1 MSRSRRALRSG
12 SAWSLSAMLCV
23 LLAAGCAGPGIGSV
37 GAVLGRDRD
46 TGALHV
52 RDVPEGMGAA
62 DAGLLPG
69 DQIKMIDGV
78 LCDNLDKNH
87 IQSLLRGEIGTKV
100 RLTVVRGEQV
110 LHIEVTR
117 GAMRKPEAPAQAEE
131 KIEP

>member
-1 MSRSRRALRSG
+1 MTSSFRAMRTA
-12 SAWSLSAMLCV
+12 SAWAWPAA
-23 LLAAGCAGPGIGSV
+23 LLGLLTAACAGPGIGSI

-52 RDVPEGMGAA
+52 RDAPEGMGAA

-69 DQIKMIDGV
+69 DQVKMIDGV

-87 IQSLLRGEIGTKV
+87 IQALLRGEIGTKV
-100 RLTVVRGEQV
+100 QLTVVRGEQV

-117 GAMRKPEAPAQAEE
+117 GALRKPEAPAPAEE

>member
-1 MSRSRRALRSG
+1 MTGWQRAVRSSSARSLCAALC
-12 SAWSLSAMLCV
+12 L
-23 LLAAGCAGPGIGSV
+23 LLAAACAGPGMGSV

-52 RDVPEGMGAA
+52 RDAPEGMAAA

-87 IQSLLRGEIGTKV
+87 IQALLRGEIGTKV

-117 GAMRKPEAPAQAEE
+117 GAMRKPEPPAQAEE